1 MAYGV
6 LPPTPTPAPVKRT
19 VSGTDTQSKRV
30 SLPWDVYDVH
40 VQWLKNKTRFDNP
53 GHIAIWF
60 TNVVGRC
67 YLLVNEIAESGSET
81 HFCTLGGDDLRI
93 QVDAESGAE
102 WSITFG
108 QD

>member
-1 MAYGV
+1 MAYDV
-6 LPPTPTPAPVKRT
+6 LPPTPTPAPVKGT
-19 VSGTDTQSKRV
+19 VSGTGTQSKRV

-40 VQWLKNKTRFDNP
+40 VQWLKNKTRLDNP

-60 TNVVGRC
+60 TNVAGRC